1 MAKRVKELQFST
13 PNKVGVLS
21 KVSRVLKDAGVN
33 ILHIWGCGE
42 GATGHFGIV
51 TSNNTKAKKAL
62 KSLKIHTAE
71 KEILAVNLPNK
82 KGVLANVADK
92 LAKAKV
98 NITCLSA
105 TTGGSRVTVI
115 FNTKNNKK
123 AQRLV

>member
-1 MAKRVKELQFST
+1 MAKKVKELQFST

-21 KVSRVLKDAGVN
+21 KVSNALKNAGVN
-33 ILHIWGCGE
+33 ILHIWGCGD

-51 TSNNTKAKKAL
+51 TNNNAKAKKAL
-62 KSLKIHTAE
+62 KTLKINAAE
-71 KEILAVNLPNK
+71 KEILAIDLPNK
-82 KGVLANVADK
+82 KGVLASVADK
-92 LAKAKV
+92 LAKGKV

-105 TTGGSRVTVI
+105 TTGGSRVTVV